1 MKKPGFLGLV
11 SIGILSLMF
20 TVSSSW
26 AQSGR
31 RIHYSTLYNPG
42 TVETVRGEVINLD
55 KTLSGNGRDYCLN
68 LTMRTAREKIL
79 VILEP
84 ASYAGK
90 LPIGIK
96 AGDQIEVKGSRI
108 TIMGPTMIAAEIKTG
123 ETVVKLRDA
132 SGRPAWAVGDDWH
145 IH

>member
-1 MKKPGFLGLV
+1 MKKPGPLYLV
-11 SIGILSLMF
+11 AIGFLSLIC

-42 TVETVRGEVINLD
+42 TVETVRGEVINLG

-68 LTMRTAREKIL
+68 LTMRTAQGKIL

-90 LPIGIK
+90 LLSASRPGI
-96 AGDQIEVKGSRI
+96 R
-108 TIMGPTMIAAEIKTG
+108 
-123 ETVVKLRDA
+123 
-132 SGRPAWAVGDDWH
+132 
-145 IH
+145 

>member
-1 MKKPGFLGLV
+1 MKKPGPLYLV
-11 SIGILSLMF
+11 AIGFLSLIC

-42 TVETVRGEVINLD
+42 TVETVRGEVINLG

-68 LTMRTAREKIL
+68 LTMRTAQEKIL

-96 AGDQIEVKGSRI
+96 AGDQVEVKGSRI
-108 TIMGPTMIAAEIKTG
+108 TIMGLLVHSSPLFQKWRYPRCAPPL
-123 ETVVKLRDA
+123 LREGA
-132 SGRPAWAVGDDWH
+132 HSR
-145 IH
+145 

>member
-1 MKKPGFLGLV
+1 MNKPGFLRLAVIGL
-11 SIGILSLMF
+11 LSLML
-20 TVSSSW
+20 TASSSW

-42 TVETVRGEVINLD
+42 TVETIRGKVTNLG

-68 LTMRTAREKIL
+68 LTMRTAQEKIL

-84 ASYAGK
+84 ASYAKK

-96 AGDQIEVKGSRI
+96 PGDQVEVKGSRV
-108 TIMGPTMIAAEIKTG
+108 TIMGPTMIAAEVKKG
-123 ETVVKLRDA
+123 DTVVKLRDVN
-132 SGRPAWAVGDDWH
+132 GRPVWAVGEDWH